1 MTPAEVVAR
10 QPAAARPIDEII
22 IHCTATPAGRPVS
35 VAEIR
40 AWHRTRGWADIGYH
54 YVVLLDGSV
63 APGRPEAKIGAH
75 VAGHNEGTLGVVYV
89 GGVGPD
95 GRAADTRTPA
105 QREALTATVRALIVK
120 YPGVG
125 RVSGHNEYA
134 AKACPSFDVRTDPL
148 AGLVRELRGGG
159 RRLAPP
165 PPLPREPVGE
175 PAVTNPFNPASGFAR
190 AIRALFAAFH
200 R

>member
-1 MTPAEVVAR
+1 MTPAEVIAR
-10 QPAAARPIDEII
+10 QPVAARPIHEII

-40 AWHRTRGWADIGYH
+40 AWHRANGWGDIGYH
-54 YVVLLDGSV
+54 YVALLDGSV
-63 APGRPEAKIGAH
+63 APGRPEAEVGAH
-75 VAGHNEGTLGVVYV
+75 VYGHNQGTLGVVYV

-105 QREALTATVRALIVK
+105 QREALMATVRALIVK

-125 RVSGHNEYA
+125 RVSGHNEYGP
-134 AKACPSFDVRTDPL
+134 KACPSFDVRTDPL
-148 AGLVRELRGGG
+148 AGLVRELRGAG

-165 PPLPREPVGE
+165 PPREPVGE
-175 PAVTNPFNPASGFAR
+175 PAVTNPFNPASPFSR
-190 AIRALFAAFH
+190 AIRALLAALV